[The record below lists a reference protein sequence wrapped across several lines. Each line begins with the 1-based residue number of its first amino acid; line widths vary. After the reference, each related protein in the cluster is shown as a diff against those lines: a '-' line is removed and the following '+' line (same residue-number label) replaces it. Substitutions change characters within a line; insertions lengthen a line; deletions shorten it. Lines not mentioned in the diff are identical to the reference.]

1 MFRKIADF
9 LEVWK
14 YESAGTIKL
23 YKQLNNEVLDI
34 KIYPEG
40 RDLLRLANHINETLT
55 EMMHHA
61 GLPIEENNHKCTTVE
76 ELISQYQTDANEVGK
91 IVEANWSDDHL
102 EDIIKM
108 YGMDWNKGTT
118 LHILVTHQTHHRGQ
132 FTVLMRQAGL
142 KVPGVYGPSK
152 EEWIA
157 YGQEPLA

>member
-1 MFRKIADF
+1 
-9 LEVWK
+9 
-14 YESAGTIKL
+14 
-23 YKQLNNEVLDI
+23 
-34 KIYPEG
+34 
-40 RDLLRLANHINETLT
+40 
-55 EMMHHA
+55 
-61 GLPIEENNHKCTTVE
+61 
-76 ELISQYQTDANEVGK
+76 
-91 IVEANWSDDHL
+91 
-102 EDIIKM
+102 M

>member
-1 MFRKIADF
+1 
-9 LEVWK
+9 
-14 YESAGTIKL
+14 
-23 YKQLNNEVLDI
+23 
-34 KIYPEG
+34 
-40 RDLLRLANHINETLT
+40 
-55 EMMHHA
+55 MMHHA

-76 ELISQYQTDANEVGK
+76 ELISQYETDANEVAK